1 MVEHALERGVEFE
14 FLPSRRISGI
24 DPGVG
29 LGEYGDFVSQSVEIE
44 KASFAGVVE
53 VRRVVGDFI
62 DPIDELGLE
71 RGTKIEKI
79 FGKMGQFR
87 GGVIV
92 GVLDDAL
99 ANFEGE
105 IQARKIQVRALKSF
119 DDAQGLEIVIEA
131 RAVNAHQL
139 VEFVLAGMAEGRMA
153 DIVNERESLGELRI
167 EAEGGGHRASDLR
180 DFESMGEP
188 IAKMIGVANGKDLR
202 LGFEAAESARV
213 DDAVAVSRVDAAVGM
228 RRLRIAAAA

>member
-1 MVEHALERGVEFE
+1 MVEHALQRSVEFE
-14 FLPSRRISGI
+14 FLPPGRISGI
-24 DPGVG
+24 DLGVG

-79 FGKMGQFR
+79 FGQMGQFR

-92 GVLDDAL
+92 GVLDNAL

-119 DDAQGLEIVIEA
+119 DDAESLEIVIEA
-131 RAVNAHQL
+131 GAMSTHQL
-139 VEFVLAGMAEGRMA
+139 VELVLAGVAEGRMA
-153 DIVNERESLGELRI
+153 DIVNEREGLGELRI

-188 IAKMIGVANGKDLR
+188 IAKMI
-202 LGFEAAESARV
+202 
-213 DDAVAVSRVDAAVGM
+213 
-228 RRLRIAAAA
+228 